1 MKKMMV
7 IHFDKMSVR
16 VPITGG
22 ETIEDVEDRLIEA
35 VDSIG
40 DNVAMSYKIELEE
53 YDESE
58 GR

>member
-1 MKKMMV
+1 MV

-16 VPITGG
+16 VPIKGD

-40 DNVAMSYKIELEE
+40 EGVAMSYQMVIE
-53 YDESE
+53 DDTD
-58 GR
+58 